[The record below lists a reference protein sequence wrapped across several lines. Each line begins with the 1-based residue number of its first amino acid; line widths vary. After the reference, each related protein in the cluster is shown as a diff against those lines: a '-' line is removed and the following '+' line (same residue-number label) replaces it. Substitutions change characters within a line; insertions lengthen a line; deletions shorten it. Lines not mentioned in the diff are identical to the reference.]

1 MQLQENERMKF
12 IVSLLT
18 VCGFSVWSVGQSEVT
33 AVDTTRLKT
42 SDSLALV
49 AKQEVK
55 NGKQIDEMI
64 SFAKTF
70 LGTPYRYSGSSP
82 SGFDC
87 SGFINYVM
95 GSFGFS
101 LPRSSYSIAELGKT
115 VKLSEIQ
122 PGDLLFFKGRN
133 VNSTTVGHVA
143 MVVEANEHEIKM
155 IHSSTSR
162 GVIIENFKD
171 SKYYIPRFIKAKRME
186 YGREGE

>member
-1 MQLQENERMKF
+1 MKF
-12 IVSLLT
+12 IVSL
-18 VCGFSVWSVGQSEVT
+18 VMVSVFSAWSFSQSAAT
-33 AVDTTRLKT
+33 GTDTIPVKKT
-42 SDSLALV
+42 DSLAVNEKPVL
-49 AKQEVK
+49 K
-55 NGKQIDEMI
+55 NGKHIDDMI

-95 GSFGFS
+95 GGFGFS
-101 LPRSSYSIAELGKT
+101 LPRSSYAIAELGKT
-115 VKLSEIQ
+115 VKLSEVQ

-143 MVVEANEHEIKM
+143 MVVEANENEIKM

-162 GVIIENFKD
+162 GVIIENFKN
-171 SKYYIPRFIKAKRME
+171 SKYFIPRFIKAKRME
-186 YGREGE
+186 YTRD

>member
-1 MQLQENERMKF
+1 MKF
-12 IVSLLT
+12 IVSLVVMSIFSAWSFGQSASTGTETILDKKTDSLT
-18 VCGFSVWSVGQSEVT
+18 VNEKPV
-33 AVDTTRLKT
+33 L
-42 SDSLALV
+42 
-49 AKQEVK
+49 K
-55 NGKQIDEMI
+55 NGKHIDDMI

-95 GSFGFS
+95 GGFGFS
-101 LPRSSYSIAELGKT
+101 LPRSSYAIAELGKT
-115 VKLSEIQ
+115 VKLSEVQ

-162 GVIIENFKD
+162 GVIIENFKN
-171 SKYYIPRFIKAKRME
+171 SKYYIPRFLKAKRME
-186 YGREGE
+186 YSRD

>member
-1 MQLQENERMKF
+1 MQLSENEQMKF
-12 IVSLLT
+12 IASLLT
-18 VCGFSVWSVGQSEVT
+18 ICGFSFWSVGQSEEV
-33 AVDTTRLKT
+33 AVDTTVQQMTDTTK
-42 SDSLALV
+42 LV
-49 AKQEVK
+49 VK

-95 GSFGFS
+95 SGFGFS

-115 VKLSEIQ
+115 VKLSEVQ

-133 VNSTTVGHVA
+133 VNSSTVGHVA
-143 MVVEANEHEIKM
+143 MVVEANENEIKM
-155 IHSSTSR
+155 IHASTTR
-162 GVIIENFKD
+162 GVVIENFKD

-186 YGREGE
+186 RTRED